1 MPRFW
6 LSYDL
11 GLSGDYGPLY
21 TWLDEMGAAECG
33 DGVATF
39 VNPKSREQL
48 SKPLNKIARN
58 GSRLYLIGP
67 DAKGKLV
74 GGFVAGRRR
83 VPAPWAGSAGT
94 EVDAVE
100 DA

>member
-21 TWLDEMGAAECG
+21 ECLDELEAAECG

-39 VNPKSREQL
+39 VSPKFREQL
-48 SKPLNKIARN
+48 TKPLKKIARN
-58 GSRLYLIGP
+58 GARLYLIGP
-67 DAKGKLV
+67 NEKGKV
-74 GGFVAGRRR
+74 IGGFIAGRRR

-94 EVDAVE
+94 DVDAVE
-100 DA
+100 EG